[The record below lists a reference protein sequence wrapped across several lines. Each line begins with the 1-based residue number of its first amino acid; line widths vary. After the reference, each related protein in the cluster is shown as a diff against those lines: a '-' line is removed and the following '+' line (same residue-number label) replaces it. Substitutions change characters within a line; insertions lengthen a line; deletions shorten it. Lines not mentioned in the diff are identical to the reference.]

1 MEDRTHTP
9 GLMQG
14 AIRYDGLYNIRDES
28 CELVAEGL
36 TESNAKEIVRRFNA
50 FSELLDLI
58 LSYATKD
65 YRGRNLEQTLE
76 AIAELARGVKS

>member
-9 GLMQG
+9 GLMQV

-50 FSELLDLI
+50 FSDLLSALKKIVNNWTDLHPKDRQQARLAI
-58 LSYATKD
+58 LKAK
-65 YRGRNLEQTLE
+65 GIQ
-76 AIAELARGVKS
+76 